1 MKNKVVIVGAGMVGS
16 TVAYSLILRNSVE
29 EIALIDTDEKL
40 ASSQVMDLQHSVPF
54 AGATRVKVGSYDDC
68 RDSSV
73 VVITCGAA
81 QKPGETRL
89 DLVQKNAAII
99 RDIVPRIFAANEDAV
114 IVMVTNPV
122 DVLTYLATRLYPDKK
137 RRIMGTGTILDS
149 ARLRHLLG
157 AKLDINPKSIH
168 AYMIGEHGDSEF
180 PLWSAAAMG
189 NMKLDTCEELSRA
202 EKDSIAEE
210 ARNAAYSI
218 IEGKQSTYYA
228 IGIGTADLVEA
239 ILYDKRT
246 ILPVSH
252 LMEGEYGISD
262 VCMSMPVVVGREGI
276 VGKICVKLSDDEV
289 SLLKKSADVLR
300 GVMGS
305 F

>member
-16 TVAYSLILRNSVE
+16 TVAYSLILRDSVE

-40 ASSQVMDLQHSVPF
+40 AASQVMDLQHSVPF
-54 AGATRVKVGSYDDC
+54 AGVTRVKVGSYDDC
-68 RDSSV
+68 RDSGV

-89 DLVQKNAAII
+89 DLVQKNAAIM
-99 RDIVPRIFAANEDAV
+99 RDILPRIFAANEDAI

-189 NMKLDTCEELSRA
+189 NMKLDTCEELSRT
-202 EKDSIAEE
+202 EKDAIAEE

-228 IGIGTADLVEA
+228 IGAGTADLIET
-239 ILYDKRT
+239 ILCDKRT

-276 VGKICVKLSDDEV
+276 VGKLCVKLSDEEIA
-289 SLLKKSADVLR
+289 LLKKSADVLR
-300 GVMGS
+300 GVAGNS
-305 F
+305 

>member
-1 MKNKVVIVGAGMVGS
+1 MENKVVIVGAGMVGS
-16 TVAYSLILRNSVE
+16 TVAYSLILRDSVE

-40 ASSQVMDLQHSVPF
+40 AAAQVMDLQHSVPF
-54 AGATRVKVGSYDDC
+54 AGVTRVKVGSYDDC
-68 RDSSV
+68 RDSGV

-89 DLVQKNAAII
+89 ELVRKNAAIM
-99 RDIVPRIFAANEDAV
+99 RDILPRVFAANEDAV
-114 IVMVTNPV
+114 VVMVTNPV

-157 AKLDINPKSIH
+157 ARLDINPKSIH

-189 NMKLDTCEELSRA
+189 NMKLDTCDELSQE
-202 EKDSIAEE
+202 EKDAIAEE

-218 IEGKQSTYYA
+218 IEGKRSTYYA
-228 IGIGTADLVEA
+228 IGAGTADLIEA

-252 LMEGEYGISD
+252 LMEGEYGIGD

-276 VGKICVKLSDDEV
+276 VGKLCVKLSDEEIAQ
-289 SLLKKSADVLR
+289 LKKSADVLR
-300 GVMGS
+300 GVAGNS
-305 F
+305 